1 MKQISFII
9 SLIIA
14 TLFVSCF
21 GAGNMTGN
29 SQGGDLAT
37 SAGSILGDI
46 INSVTSK
53 TNEKTILGTWIYKE
67 PAVQMSSDNILA
79 SATSSVAN
87 KQVESKLKSYYEKLG
102 IKSGNFTITF
112 NRDQSCSYTI
122 KNKQY
127 NGTYE
132 FDSTNDKIS
141 INSNGLLSL
150 PSAYAKV
157 AGNSLELTFETSS
170 LLNIAQGA
178 SSAVSGASTAAGA
191 LSTILGAYKGMK
203 TGFNFIKK

>member
-1 MKQISFII
+1 MKKIAFSISIII
-9 SLIIA
+9 SAFL
-14 TLFVSCF
+14 VGCG
-21 GAGNMTGN
+21 GAGSIMGN
-29 SQGGDLAT
+29 SQNGDLANN
-37 SAGSILGDI
+37 AGSILGDI

-53 TNEKTILGTWIYKE
+53 TNENTILGTWVYKE

-79 SATSSVAN
+79 SATSSIAN
-87 KQVESKLKSYYEKLG
+87 KQVESKLKSYYEKIG
-102 IKSGNFTITF
+102 IKAGTFTITF
-112 NRDQSCSYTI
+112 NKDKSCSYTI

-127 NGTYE
+127 TGTYE
-132 FDSTNDKIS
+132 FDSNNDKIS

-157 AGNSLELTFETSS
+157 SGNSLELTFETSS